1 MGLIFPRIST
11 IVLAYSTER
20 DQGFNSAAVSIT
32 DAAGGATAIA
42 FAGLLFAAAG
52 AASGGGYIAALAL
65 TSVLALFA
73 IPIAFRAR
81 ERR

>member
-1 MGLIFPRIST
+1 
-11 IVLAYSTER
+11 
-20 DQGFNSAAVSIT
+20 VSIT

-65 TSVLALFA
+65 TSVLALLA